1 MSGCCVWTY
10 WRAARCRLL
19 PLLSVPETSGH
30 YWAATQVSKRNLN
43 LIKATSLSWYDSSD
57 EARRGFCSVCG
68 SSMFYERKGI
78 DKISVSAGSLEIPTS
93 LDRMRHIYVTSK
105 GDYYDISDDLP
116 QFEEYWPK
124 HSTWSTI
131 PLNFVPK
138 SSNVIEIPSYHNDA
152 WPT

>member
-1 MSGCCVWTY
+1 MSVKGSCECQGVVFELIGEL
-10 WRAARCRLL
+10 RDFVFCHCSQCRK
-19 PLLSVPETSGH
+19 TSGH
-30 YWAATQVSKRNLN
+30 YWAATQISKGNLN

-57 EARRGFCSVCG
+57 KARRGFCSVCG

-116 QFEEYWPK
+116 QFEEY
-124 HSTWSTI
+124 
-131 PLNFVPK
+131 
-138 SSNVIEIPSYHNDA
+138 
-152 WPT
+152 

>member
-1 MSGCCVWTY
+1 MSVKGSCECQGVVFELIGEL
-10 WRAARCRLL
+10 RDVVFCHCSQCRK
-19 PLLSVPETSGH
+19 TSGH
-30 YWAATQVSKRNLN
+30 YWAATQVSKGNLN

-57 EARRGFCSVCG
+57 NARRGFCSLCG

-116 QFEEYWPK
+116 QFEEY
-124 HSTWSTI
+124 
-131 PLNFVPK
+131 
-138 SSNVIEIPSYHNDA
+138 
-152 WPT
+152 

>member
-1 MSGCCVWTY
+1 MSVKGSCECQGVVFELIGEL
-10 WRAARCRLL
+10 RDVVFCHCSQCRKI
-19 PLLSVPETSGH
+19 SGH
-30 YWAATQVSKRNLN
+30 YCAATQVSKGNLN

-57 EARRGFCSVCG
+57 KARRGFCSVCG

-116 QFEEYWPK
+116 QFEEY
-124 HSTWSTI
+124 
-131 PLNFVPK
+131 
-138 SSNVIEIPSYHNDA
+138 
-152 WPT
+152 

>member
-1 MSGCCVWTY
+1 MSVKGSCECQGVVFELIGELRDVVFCHCSQY
-10 WRAARCRLL
+10 RK
-19 PLLSVPETSGH
+19 TSGH
-30 YWAATQVSKRNLN
+30 YWAATQVSKGNLN

-57 EARRGFCSVCG
+57 KARRGFCSVCG

-116 QFEEYWPK
+116 QFEEY
-124 HSTWSTI
+124 
-131 PLNFVPK
+131 
-138 SSNVIEIPSYHNDA
+138 
-152 WPT
+152 

>member
-1 MSGCCVWTY
+1 MGIKGSCECQGVVFELIGELRDVVFCHCSQ
-10 WRAARCRLL
+10 CRK
-19 PLLSVPETSGH
+19 TSGH
-30 YWAATQVSKRNLN
+30 FWAATQVSKGNLN

-93 LDRMRHIYVTSK
+93 LDRMRHIYVASK

-116 QFEEYWPK
+116 QFEEY
-124 HSTWSTI
+124 
-131 PLNFVPK
+131 
-138 SSNVIEIPSYHNDA
+138 
-152 WPT
+152 

>member
-1 MSGCCVWTY
+1 MSVKGSCECQGVVFELIGEL
-10 WRAARCRLL
+10 RDVVFCHCSQCRK
-19 PLLSVPETSGH
+19 TSGH
-30 YWAATQVSKRNLN
+30 YWAATQVSKENLN

-57 EARRGFCSVCG
+57 KARRGFCSVCG

-116 QFEEYWPK
+116 QFEEY
-124 HSTWSTI
+124 
-131 PLNFVPK
+131 
-138 SSNVIEIPSYHNDA
+138 
-152 WPT
+152 

>member
-1 MSGCCVWTY
+1 MSVKGSCDCQGVVFELIGEL
-10 WRAARCRLL
+10 RDVVFCHCSQCRK
-19 PLLSVPETSGH
+19 TSGH
-30 YWAATQVSKRNLN
+30 YWAATQVSKVNLN

-57 EARRGFCSVCG
+57 KARRGFCSVCG

-116 QFEEYWPK
+116 QFEEY
-124 HSTWSTI
+124 
-131 PLNFVPK
+131 
-138 SSNVIEIPSYHNDA
+138 
-152 WPT
+152 